1 MAEEKIDVEVL
12 QKLEEE
18 IRNKMATMQKMLG
31 DLQAE
36 SAISPEE
43 LLKKMG
49 DVEDVKVLADA
60 VKEMQDKIKEKKV
73 VAETALGD
81 IQKELESLKAIKEK
95 VKEKDV
101 TDELKSIAVSM
112 RDKKEILEKT
122 VEELEALRGEYN
134 KRFFEKG

>member
-18 IRNKMATMQKMLG
+18 IRNKMVTMQKMFG

-49 DVEDVKVLADA
+49 DVEDVKVVADA

-101 TDELKSIAVSM
+101 TDELKSITVSM
-112 RDKKEILEKT
+112 RDKKEILEK
-122 VEELEALRGEYN
+122 VVKELEALRDEYN
-134 KRFFEKG
+134 KKFFEKG